1 MPTIGKVITLG
12 PLPEPT
18 NPAIGYTSVDLFKIP
33 GFEEMMKELFQFP
46 CELGITRWQ
55 VSSDE
60 PFDVIR
66 VDLGYINI
74 APEKMVKAS
83 TPFGDVELTPTF
95 EGSYDPLHHGPKQD
109 E

>member
-12 PLPEPT
+12 PLPAPA

-46 CELGITRWQ
+46 VELPITRWQ

-66 VDLGYINI
+66 VDLGYINVGEALT
-74 APEKMVKAS
+74 AP
-83 TPFGDVELTPTF
+83 TPYGDVQFTPTF
-95 EGSYDPLHHGPKQD
+95 EVSHAPLHNSPKQYQ
-109 E
+109 